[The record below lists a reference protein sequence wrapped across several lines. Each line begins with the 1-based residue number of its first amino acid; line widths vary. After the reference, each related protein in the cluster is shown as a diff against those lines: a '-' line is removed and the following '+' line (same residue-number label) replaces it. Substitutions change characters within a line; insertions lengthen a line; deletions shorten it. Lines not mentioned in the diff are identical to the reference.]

1 MRDWNEIYLGLLE
14 KSSLRRSRS
23 IESRTYLYSTWW
35 FQFIL
40 FFFHSESGRQLN
52 LSSSHISWKGHE
64 SVRTRLSGGKKE
76 SQQEREIPLLCS
88 APRETTFLSPNYD
101 AFIMDARH
109 MALTKA
115 ICQRH
120 DFVFVC
126 VCVCK
131 WLNHSCCRFVPA
143 VIISVVLH
151 SEWQQRRLLQTTN
164 WIHLQPDAAQINWRT
179 KDISLAKCGQV
190 LSCAAFFAM
199 LSAQS

>member
-1 MRDWNEIYLGLLE
+1 MVSIYPFLFPFRVWTSIKSLLE
-14 KSSLRRSRS
+14 PHFLKRPR
-23 IESRTYLYSTWW
+23 ERTYTSLWRKKGVAARERERSLSALLCTARDYVSQPQLWC
-35 FQFIL
+35 I
-40 FFFHSESGRQLN
+40 HYGRTAYGIDKSN
-52 LSSSHISWKGHE
+52 LSAA
-64 SVRTRLSGGKKE
+64 RL
-76 SQQEREIPLLCS
+76 CV
-88 APRETTFLSPNYD
+88 
-101 AFIMDARH
+101 
-109 MALTKA
+109 
-115 ICQRH
+115 C
-120 DFVFVC
+120 VC